1 VQKKWESTFT
11 LRRKEILDKTNNTAD
26 IVKSWPLY
34 RHSDG
39 FSLVTNRVVFFN
51 EKYQK
56 MVLFCRLNW
65 TSLSYI
71 KKKAITCY
79 EIGTSSKL

>member
-39 FSLVTNRVVFFN
+39 FSLVTISVFFFMKN
-51 EKYQK
+51 
-56 MVLFCRLNW
+56 
-65 TSLSYI
+65 I
-71 KKKAITCY
+71 KRWY
-79 EIGTSSKL
+79 YFVD